1 MEPLKCKYES
11 VSAIQHCWC
20 FIHWLFPP
28 QHNCIC
34 AYRFIL
40 NSICIIKCSSLLI
53 LVGDSGLAFKV
64 YKGNG
69 KKTCSS
75 FDTVVLWNTL
85 RQHSGSQY
93 RLEID
98 LKELFS
104 LQKYEFFVFI
114 CILKKGL

>member
-1 MEPLKCKYES
+1 ME
-11 VSAIQHCWC
+11 
-20 FIHWLFPP
+20 
-28 QHNCIC
+28 
-34 AYRFIL
+34 
-40 NSICIIKCSSLLI
+40 
-53 LVGDSGLAFKV
+53 
-64 YKGNG
+64 